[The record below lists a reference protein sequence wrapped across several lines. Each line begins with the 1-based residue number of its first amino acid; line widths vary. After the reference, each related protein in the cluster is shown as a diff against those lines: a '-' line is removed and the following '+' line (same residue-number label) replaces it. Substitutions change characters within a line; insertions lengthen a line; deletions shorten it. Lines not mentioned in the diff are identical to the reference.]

1 MLNKDLLKKVQNIK
15 SLNLNKEEIAE
26 LRAFWI
32 KSTGIVNAKN
42 CGSCVKK
49 YAKLYRNH
57 FNSQYVEEVVEEV
70 VEEKSEYQK
79 NTKAEL
85 EELLRLYGVD
95 FPSRCNK
102 SDLIKLVEEYERSKE
117 SGSI

>member
-1 MLNKDLLKKVQNIK
+1 MLNKDLLKKVQDIK

-26 LRAFWI
+26 LRSFWI

-57 FNSQYVEEVVEEV
+57 FNSQYVEEVIEEV
-70 VEEKSEYQK
+70 SEYEK

-95 FPSRCNK
+95 FPARCNK
-102 SDLIKLVEEYERSKE
+102 ADLIKLVEDYDRSKE
-117 SGSI
+117 SGSV

>member
-1 MLNKDLLKKVQNIK
+1 MLNKDLLKKVQDIK

-57 FNSQYVEEVVEEV
+57 FNSQVIEEEVI
-70 VEEKSEYQK
+70 EEKSEYEK
-79 NTKAEL
+79 STKAEL

-102 SDLIKLVEEYERSKE
+102 ADLIKLVEEYDRSKE
-117 SGSI
+117 STSI

>member
-26 LRAFWI
+26 LRSFWI
-32 KSTGIVNAKN
+32 KSTGIVNAKT

-57 FNSQYVEEVVEEV
+57 FNSQYVEEVIE
-70 VEEKSEYQK
+70 EEKSEYEK

-85 EELLRLYGVD
+85 EELLTLYGVE
-95 FPSRCNK
+95 FPARCNK

-117 SGSI
+117 EGSI